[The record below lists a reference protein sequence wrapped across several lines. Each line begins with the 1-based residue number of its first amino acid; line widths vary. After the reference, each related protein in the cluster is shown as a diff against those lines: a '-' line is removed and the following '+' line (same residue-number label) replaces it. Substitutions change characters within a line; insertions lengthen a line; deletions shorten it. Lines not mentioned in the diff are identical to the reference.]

1 MLCIENCCTSLGSKM
16 QTREQLIS
24 QKQSKSLNPFLL
36 STRTLW
42 GSPISCP
49 VSRFPHISLDTVRID
64 LSGTRGRNLGLQLIS
79 SCPGRTKPQ
88 TMLLVRRDAFG
99 LPGAADHGGSHVVS
113 PWKMIWGRPRLTS
126 PEHSTYAK
134 KESANVRV
142 ATREL
147 YPISYVYK

>member
-1 MLCIENCCTSLGSKM
+1 M

-49 VSRFPHISLDTVRID
+49 VSRFPPISLDTVRID
-64 LSGTRGRNLGLQLIS
+64 LRGTRGRNLWLQLIS
-79 SCPGRTKPQ
+79 GCPGRTKPQ

-99 LPGAADHGGSHVVS
+99 LPGAAELHGGSHVVS
-113 PWKMIWGRPRLTS
+113 RKMIYKWCGYCLPLWRPRLTS
-126 PEHSTYAK
+126 PERSTYAK
-134 KESANVRV
+134 KRICKR
-142 ATREL
+142 TR
-147 YPISYVYK
+147 SYTRTLPKKLCV